1 MSDKKN
7 NWAIRTAS
15 NLLEGISESEVK
27 RRFPNEK
34 SVDSFTNFLI
44 DKQLD
49 GLDFLGKTSAEK
61 RKNLATNLKV
71 QLGLVEEPTTST
83 TSTSNNPTD
92 ELIDEIF
99 YVDDS
104 QSSSGTN
111 EENGVDLEDFLKMV
125 EDGDVD
131 NDFTD
136 ERNRDKA
143 GGSSDGEDEDGNG
156 EGEEEGEGEGE
167 GEGKGE
173 GEGEGQGE
181 GEDGDGDE
189 NGEEGGSEE
198 EEDESGGEE
207 GEGEMPPLD
216 KFLEDNPEIEE
227 TLDNIA
233 LLPPFID
240 IKKLKQISKKFVG
253 KTPKP
258 KAMEKVK
265 AKTKLNDDVFQFTIQ
280 DKETNLGASF
290 EQYFNTA
297 GGDSKE
303 VVGLFV
309 IYNLDTPQTYIENVV
324 WRIKE
329 PFAFY
334 ELSNILNTK
343 WEEFSNIWNKMQLD
357 IAKKIIK
364 DKIK

>member
-1 MSDKKN
+1 
-7 NWAIRTAS
+7 
-15 NLLEGISESEVK
+15 
-27 RRFPNEK
+27 
-34 SVDSFTNFLI
+34 
-44 DKQLD
+44 
-49 GLDFLGKTSAEK
+49 
-61 RKNLATNLKV
+61 
-71 QLGLVEEPTTST
+71 
-83 TSTSNNPTD
+83 
-92 ELIDEIF
+92 
-99 YVDDS
+99 
-104 QSSSGTN
+104 
-111 EENGVDLEDFLKMV
+111 
-125 EDGDVD
+125 
-131 NDFTD
+131 
-136 ERNRDKA
+136 
-143 GGSSDGEDEDGNG
+143 
-156 EGEEEGEGEGE
+156 
-167 GEGKGE
+167 
-173 GEGEGQGE
+173 
-181 GEDGDGDE
+181 
-189 NGEEGGSEE
+189 
-198 EEDESGGEE
+198 
-207 GEGEMPPLD
+207 MPPLD

-297 GGDSKE
+297 EGDSKE

>member
-143 GGSSDGEDEDGNG
+143 GGSSDGEDGN
-156 EGEEEGEGEGE
+156 
-167 GEGKGE
+167 GE

-240 IKKLKQISKKFVG
+240 IKKLKQISKKFVE

-280 DKETNLGASF
+280 DTVTNLGASF

-297 GGDSKE
+297 VGDSKE
-303 VVGLFV
+303 VVGVFV
-309 IYNLDTPQTYIENVV
+309 IYDLDTPQTYIENVV

-334 ELSNILNTK
+334 ELSNIINTK